1 MKGFGQRMNCTSSRQ
16 ASALSCAWSR
26 WMKSSMRRDSNTTM
40 RVQNF
45 GAFFSSGPLS
55 GNVLFS
61 WRTAG
66 YPSLYA
72 CLSPHVFC
80 PEPIAHLL
88 ASPRSKASKLPSHG
102 GYTLGIDAASSQCM
116 QGCIPTLW
124 HRFAWECLEKTL
136 RYCVV
141 SMILRQRPSTGFS
154 FPEAAER
161 AKGGSSPNVWAA
173 SHLQEITLQHW
184 IR

>member
-136 RYCVV
+136 DIAWSAWFCVSARPQV
-141 SMILRQRPSTGFS
+141 FPFRKRPKGQRG
-154 FPEAAER
+154 AL
-161 AKGGSSPNVWAA
+161 
-173 SHLQEITLQHW
+173 HLMYEQHP
-184 IR
+184 ISKR